1 MNLYQAGY
9 FREGKQGSNA
19 GWKIV
24 SPSEGMSQVAKDGFK
39 GIAANLTELKKTWTM
54 PVTNLGIFLYDRF
67 VYLMHVNYGAAG
79 EDARGVTY
87 VHGYCFNLSDY
98 YELCRNP
105 EMIFGITDHNF
116 VLDYDASVSAYPVKE
131 SLSYEPLNFIEL
143 LNKYGFTD
151 QEYKELILGAI
162 CALEGYSNPMCI
174 KLGIPLDG
182 YKQACREITY
192 LIMMGLPYHLRMKM
206 SFFSFKG
213 KNTAIYYSDVT
224 EGNNYADL
232 ESRKFS
238 CDISRL
244 KTLHFTR
251 IYNTY
256 PASDY
261 QNREKIFQII
271 AAFISETVNSPL
283 KDAGCAQIEAGFQGK
298 IKKNDD
304 EGILPDTAPELLAA
318 FIRFDLKETDT
329 VYQYLA
335 DLLKVING
343 CNLEITDS
351 RIINRLNNRY
361 DRSKND
367 DFKREVSNLSV
378 RNILS
383 GNKEEGF
390 TKLWGL
396 FQNNKEQ
403 YEQVS
408 CELKIKDP
416 DYFEEYYNI
425 CFLPNY
431 LTDLLKI
438 EEYIKEEQKI
448 EKEGDTIL
456 SILLKISERE
466 IKKAGSFSR
475 MSQIEKQASKIL
487 ERYPQQMNN
496 VKNVKQRIYFT
507 LWNSFDMDQFDKEET
522 ENYRDCEVE
531 KLAEEGFRGRECENA
546 QNICKLIDLLN
557 GSSEEDNK
565 FLYQLFMTD
574 EIFSSIKTK
583 TALQKKLRIDYTKRY
598 DLSTVTGFDVSLALH
613 YDCQNKCFKTLSW
626 GSKMFKYFAPE
637 QIRKMVRYSYVLADP
652 SIKKQFIESLEKDI
666 RENKSGPRVL
676 IGGLK
681 GYYDC
686 LTGKKVKDPYAADGK
701 ADVAYVIQRILVGFF
716 GMAAIAVCAISMS
729 RYAGINNKWVP
740 AIYAGVFAILFLLI
754 SIGKAAVNGGIG
766 NLLEKSGVDGFV
778 SLMIYIFLIVILLT
792 AAVFI
797 YLACG
802 FLQKAIALCVF
813 ATLGV
818 ISAFVY
824 GIISGK

>member
-9 FREGKQGSNA
+9 FRKGKQGSNA

-24 SPSEGMSQVAKDGFK
+24 SPSEGMSQIAKDGFK
-39 GIAANLTELKKTWTM
+39 GIAANLTELKKTWAM

-98 YELCRNP
+98 YELCQNP

-116 VLDYDASVSAYPVKE
+116 VLDYDASVSAYPVKK
-131 SLSYEPLNFIEL
+131 SLPYEPLNFIEL
-143 LNKYGFTD
+143 LKKYGFTD
-151 QEYKELILGAI
+151 QEYKKLILGAI
-162 CALEGYSNPMCI
+162 CALDGYSNPMCI

-192 LIMMGLPYHLRMKM
+192 LIMMGLPYRLRIKM

-238 CDISRL
+238 CDISCL
-244 KTLHFTR
+244 KTFHFTR

-261 QNREKIFQII
+261 QNREEIFQKIDS
-271 AAFISETVNSPL
+271 FISETFNFPL
-283 KDAGCAQIEAGFQGK
+283 KDAGCAQIESGFQGR
-298 IKKNDD
+298 IKKNDG
-304 EGILPDTAPELLAA
+304 EGILPDTAVELLSV

-390 TKLWGL
+390 TELWEL
-396 FQNNKEQ
+396 FQNNEEQ

-408 CELKIKDP
+408 CELKIKKP

-431 LTDLLKI
+431 LTDLVKI
-438 EEYIKEEQKI
+438 EEYIKKEEEKI
-448 EKEGDTIL
+448 NKEGDTIL
-456 SILLKISERE
+456 SILLEISERE
-466 IKKAGSFSR
+466 IKKAGSFGR
-475 MSQIEKQASKIL
+475 MCQIEKQVSKIL
-487 ERYPQQMNN
+487 KRYPQKFNN
-496 VKNVKQRIYFT
+496 KVKNVAQKIYFT
-507 LWNSFDMDQFDKEET
+507 LWNSFDMNQFDEEEI

-531 KLAEEGFRGRECENA
+531 KLAKEGFRGRECENA
-546 QNICKLIDLLN
+546 QNICKLIKLLRN
-557 GSSEEDNK
+557 SSEEDNK

-574 EIFSSIKTK
+574 EIFSSVKTK
-583 TALQKKLRIDYTKRY
+583 TALQEKLRIDYTKKY

-613 YDCQNKCFKTLSW
+613 YDCQNKCFQT
-626 GSKMFKYFAPE
+626 SKMFKYFTPE
-637 QIRKMVRYSYVLADP
+637 QIREMVRYSYVLADP
-652 SIKKQFIESLEKDI
+652 LIKKQF
-666 RENKSGPRVL
+666 
-676 IGGLK
+676 
-681 GYYDC
+681 YDC
-686 LTGKKVKDPYAADGK
+686 LTEKKVKDPYAADGK
-701 ADVAYVIQRILVGFF
+701 ADMAYIIQRILVGFF

-740 AIYAGVFAILFLLI
+740 FIYAGAFGILFLLI
-754 SIGKAAVNGGIG
+754 SIGKAAVNGGVG

-778 SLMIYIFLIVILLT
+778 PLIIYIFLIVILLT

-797 YLACG
+797 YLFCG

-813 ATLGV
+813 ATLGI
-818 ISAFVY
+818 ISAFAY